1 MKKIC
6 EEKPRPLP
14 KGTSSSVI
22 SLISKMLRKQSFYR
36 PKTNQLVLSPYLVPF
51 IIRIYLNLGRV
62 LNIANKDNEN
72 FNPEIFLKFL
82 KAQKT
87 FLV

>member
-1 MKKIC
+1 
-6 EEKPRPLP
+6 
-14 KGTSSSVI
+14 
-22 SLISKMLRKQSFYR
+22 MLRKQSFCR

-62 LNIANKDNEN
+62 LNTANKDNKN
-72 FNPEIFLKFL
+72 FNSEIFLKFL